1 MNLKT
6 SIAAAAIGLLAIT
19 AGVAYAQ
26 SQAESCCC
34 CEDRADR
41 DCCDH
46 GERHGDHND
55 DHQPAPQQ

>member
-1 MNLKT
+1 MNVKA

-26 SQAESCCC
+26 AQAENCCC
-34 CEDRADR
+34 CEDRADC

-46 GERHGDHND
+46 GERHGDHGD

>member
-6 SIAAAAIGLLAIT
+6 SLAAAAIGLLAAT

-26 SQAESCCC
+26 AQQAESCCC
-34 CEDRADR
+34 CEDRADC

-46 GERHGDHND
+46 GERHGDE
-55 DHQPAPQQ
+55 HQTAPQH